1 MWVKKQDNKLLAELC
16 QMWTDIQKSFTDRL
30 SGNFAT
36 NSYWNTQPHC
46 NFVVTLPCKIWMSEN
61 WQQSQICIVI
71 NDKSQGSI
79 AKHLS
84 CDGLLHYKF
93 ITQFVGE
100 RTFNIDEHLAKLLS
114 KWLILLYAPIT
125 LHFCPQRCR
134 ICHISKI
141 TTALQTEAATKCCYV
156 NRQINVSLV

>member
-1 MWVKKQDNKLLAELC
+1 
-16 QMWTDIQKSFTDRL
+16 
-30 SGNFAT
+30 
-36 NSYWNTQPHC
+36 
-46 NFVVTLPCKIWMSEN
+46 MSEN
-61 WQQSQICIVI
+61 RQKSQICIVI

-134 ICHISKI
+134 IRHISKI
-141 TTALQTEAATKCCYV
+141 TSVLQTEAVTNCCYV
-156 NRQINVSLV
+156 NRQINLPSVLWRCWLGGRKGIRPVKNWVVEYWHGYLTGARCRLAYGPADATAAHCLMLQ